1 MTTLRTLAKQDTLLP
16 TQMFPS
22 LPARA
27 TFVADTHK
35 KNVSDFVQ
43 EHFVS
48 TTNVSQLCSPKNIM
62 GNMCPCLLGP

>member
-1 MTTLRTLAKQDTLLP
+1 MTTLRALAKQDTLLL
-16 TQMFPS
+16 TQMFLS

-27 TFVADTHK
+27 TFVAETK

-48 TTNVSQLCSPKNIM
+48 TTNVSQLCSPRNIM
-62 GNMCPCLLGP
+62 GNMCSCLLGP